1 MAVLPLLARGQM
13 VGTVTVSTGYKHKF
27 SQGNK
32 TFLKNVSSL
41 LASIIVIQGY

>member
-1 MAVLPLLARGQM
+1 M
-13 VGTVTVSTGYKHKF
+13 VGTVTVSTGYQHKF

-32 TFLKNVSSL
+32 TFLKNVASL